1 MNNFI
6 CQARHLKIMSLKI
19 DDVISLKIENLASS
33 GLGVGFVDVDTK
45 RAVFVPYSA
54 PGDEL
59 EVKITSQNKA
69 YFEADIIKII
79 KPSAHRR
86 KPICPHFTICGACD
100 YLHINYDEQ
109 IKQKAM
115 IFEFQA
121 KKHGLK
127 LNEIEVIKAKEEYH
141 FRDKV
146 KTTNGGFYKRKSNEI
161 VKIKKCFI
169 VNDEFNKVV
178 FKNDGTY
185 VYDYK
190 NKEVTTKKAY
200 YYYEDLEIKHH
211 PNGFVQSNLKMNQ
224 ELITEVLKQTKGKNV
239 LELYAGNGNF
249 TLPLIKKGFEVT
261 AVEGDKL
268 SFALMQENLER
279 NNLKCESYNLNV
291 NDHTY
296 EKEFDTVILDPPR
309 SGSEDLLNNL
319 NAKNVVYVSCN
330 SDNTLKE
337 IKKSKYEI
345 KKAILVDMFPNTKHF
360 EVIFVLG

>member
-1 MNNFI
+1 MLEVN
-6 CQARHLKIMSLKI
+6 
-19 DDVISLKIENLASS
+19 DVIELKIENLASS
-33 GLGVGFVDVDTK
+33 GLGVGFVESDTK
-45 RAVFVPYSA
+45 RAIFVPYSA
-54 PGDEL
+54 PGDLL
-59 EVKITSQNKA
+59 EVKITNKNKV

-79 KPSAHRR
+79 TPSAQRR
-86 KPICPHFTICGACD
+86 NSICPHFTVCGACD

-109 IKQKAM
+109 INQKLLTLN
-115 IFEFQA
+115 FQA
-121 KKHGLK
+121 KKHGLN
-127 LNEIEVIKAKEEYH
+127 LNDVEVIKAKKEYY

-146 KTTNGGFYKRKSNEI
+146 RTINGGFYKRKSNDV

-169 VNDEFNKVV
+169 INNEFNKVA
-178 FKNDGTY
+178 FKKDGTY

-200 YYYEDLEIKHH
+200 YYFEDLEIKHH
-211 PNGFVQSNLKMNQ
+211 PNGFVQSNIEMNK
-224 ELITEVLKQTKGKNV
+224 ELITQVLKNAKGKNV

-309 SGSEDLLNNL
+309 NGSDDLLNDL
-319 NAKNVVYVSCN
+319 NTKKVVYVSCN
-330 SDNTLKE
+330 SNQSLKE
-337 IKKSKYEI
+337 IKNSKYKI
-345 KKAILVDMFPNTKHF
+345 KKTILVDMFPNTKHF